1 MKKLILTTIAALSIA
16 TSVHAG
22 QQNSLGG
29 LIIGAGSGA
38 LMGQA
43 IGRDTESTLVGTA
56 VGSVLGYIIGN
67 EMDKDSRVYYHPG
80 PRRPAPHRPVVHH
93 EKHVTT
99 HHYHYVTT
107 KPARPPKRHCKEAEI
122 LGTVHGKAKK
132 FMGPCAELIR
142 DGNSYPRT
150 LMTMIVIHTG
160 ISGMASDRQNG
171 ITGMAGTTTGYGTV
185 SNKSLRLLLH
195 VFRTSL
201 HARPQR
207 LEGGLSSR
215 SCWPLLSCHI

>member
-1 MKKLILTTIAALSIA
+1 MKKLILTTIAALSIS

-38 LMGQA
+38 LVGQA

-80 PRRPAPHRPVVHH
+80 PQRPAPHRPVVHQQ
-93 EKHVTT
+93 KHVTT

-107 KPARPPKRHCKEAEI
+107 QPARPPKRHCKEAEI

-132 FMGPCAELIR
+132 I
-142 DGNSYPRT
+142 
-150 LMTMIVIHTG
+150 
-160 ISGMASDRQNG
+160 
-171 ITGMAGTTTGYGTV
+171 YGTV
-185 SNKSLRLLLH
+185 CRTDQGWELVSQDPYDHDRYSHRNKWNGK
-195 VFRTSL
+195 
-201 HARPQR
+201 RPAKWHHR
-207 LEGGLSSR
+207 EGR
-215 SCWPLLSCHI
+215 RDHWVRHRF